1 MNEWTRAAGWLLR
14 AVTGNPKSTLELGIA
29 TAAIIFSVGF
39 ILSPSARA
47 LGGSRTGRGYAMIT
61 GLLGLMIIM
70 AAVLAAK
77 LYLPLRQYESYRVT
91 ILIGTAMVAWLLIVV
106 PLTCWLLRTG
116 FLAALISW
124 VLAAAAAAIVV
135 LFVGLVFDG
144 LAAGSRGA
152 GRGLEHRKQIE
163 RALE

>member
-1 MNEWTRAAGWLLR
+1 MNEWMRAADWLLR
-14 AVTGNPKSTLELGIA
+14 VVTGNPKSALELVVA

-47 LGGSRTGRGYAMIT
+47 LGGSRTGRGYAMIS

-70 AAVLAAK
+70 VSVLAAK
-77 LYLPLRQYESYRVT
+77 LYLPLGQYESYRVAA
-91 ILIGTAMVAWLLIVV
+91 LIGTAVVAWLIIVV

-116 FLAALISW
+116 FFAALISW
-124 VLAAAAAAIVV
+124 ALSAAASAVVV
-135 LFVGLVFDG
+135 LFVGMVFYG

-163 RALE
+163 RVLE